1 MSGESDRFSDKPR
14 VEQITETVL
23 FTSRWLL
30 VPMLIGLALVL
41 LVLTVRFAVEFV
53 RLLGAVFD
61 STKADVI
68 IMTLSLVDLALI
80 ATLVVMVAISSY
92 ENFVSAIDVRSGQ
105 RKPTIFGRLDPG
117 AIKIRLAIAI
127 VAISSIHLLQ
137 IFLTIPET
145 EVDWDYYT
153 WKAIIHGAFVL
164 TALGLAFVER
174 MVAIGRLD
182 RATTVGRITDFS
194 YEPPDPVEPRK

>member
-1 MSGESDRFSDKPR
+1 MIRDRDETRRANKPHLER
-14 VEQITETVL
+14 VAETLL

-30 VPMLIGLALVL
+30 VPMLMGLAAVLVA
-41 LVLTVRFAVEFV
+41 LTFRFFYEFAE
-53 RLLGAVFD
+53 LMIGVFHD
-61 STKADVI
+61 DKAEVI
-68 IMTLSLVDLALI
+68 IGTLSLVDLALI

-92 ENFVSAIDVRSGQ
+92 ENFVSAIDVRTGV

-127 VAISSIHLLQ
+127 VAVASIHLLQ
-137 IFLTIPET
+137 VFLTIPQTGVEA
-145 EVDWDYYT
+145 DHYI
-153 WKAIIHGAFVL
+153 WKVIIHGIFIL

-182 RATTVGRITDFS
+182 RENRTEAL
-194 YEPPDPVEPRK
+194 DPLDPE